1 MGKHN
6 VHLPKGI
13 KLPRG
18 IEVHYNTIRIYFQYQ
33 GHNCREPLKG
43 LPITKT
49 NIKYAANRRANILY
63 LIANNQF
70 DYRKEFPD
78 SSRAKKFPAHIA
90 QTVGEAL
97 NRWLEIKE
105 EKCAPSTSRGYRK
118 DIQRYLKPRWGS
130 IILSISKKWNWNIG
144 LKKNQVIWQVK
155 QLITY

>member
-1 MGKHN
+1 MYICLKVLNCPEG
-6 VHLPKGI
+6 LRCI
-13 KLPRG
+13 
-18 IEVHYNTIRIYFQYQ
+18 TIPFVFYFQYQ

-78 SSRAKKFPAHIA
+78 SPRAKKFPAHIA

-105 EKCAPSTSRGYRK
+105 EKMCA
-118 DIQRYLKPRWGS
+118 
-130 IILSISKKWNWNIG
+130 
-144 LKKNQVIWQVK
+144 
-155 QLITY
+155 